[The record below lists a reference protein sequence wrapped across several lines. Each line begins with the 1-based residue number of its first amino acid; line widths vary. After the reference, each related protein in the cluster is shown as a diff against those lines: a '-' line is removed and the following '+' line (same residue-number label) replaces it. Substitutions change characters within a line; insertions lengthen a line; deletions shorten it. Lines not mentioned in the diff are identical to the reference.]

1 MRWVDIFALKLAAF
15 ASNLFW
21 TRKRLSANAYGKN
34 NACNITCTRNKYP
47 WIQMDFL
54 WMHLETTLSLRRCL
68 LSIPL
73 LLLLAGVRYRKE
85 MLERMTKAGAALT
98 THVRVS
104 TLADL
109 NITMRVT
116 KVVMYLLGRD
126 LNRVTVRVI

>member
-1 MRWVDIFALKLAAF
+1 
-15 ASNLFW
+15 
-21 TRKRLSANAYGKN
+21 
-34 NACNITCTRNKYP
+34 
-47 WIQMDFL
+47 
-54 WMHLETTLSLRRCL
+54 
-68 LSIPL
+68 
-73 LLLLAGVRYRKE
+73 VRYRKE